1 MKKIM
6 KKYLTGSKALIV
18 LWAVI
23 SMIIIA
29 PSCVKAQVTGDYDY
43 DVLEDGG
50 ISVYSYKGT
59 EMVLHIPETIDGY
72 TVTVVGSNIL
82 LENDTVEEVVI
93 PDTVKIIKPQA
104 FFGCDSLESINIP
117 DTCKSI
123 GSAAF
128 FRCSSLEEIHRPV

>member
-1 MKKIM
+1 M
-6 KKYLTGSKALIV
+6 
-18 LWAVI
+18 
-23 SMIIIA
+23 
-29 PSCVKAQVTGDYDY
+29 
-43 DVLEDGG
+43 
-50 ISVYSYKGT
+50 
-59 EMVLHIPETIDGY
+59 
-72 TVTVVGSNIL
+72 GSNIL

-104 FFGCDSLESINIP
+104 FFGCDSLESINIS